1 MRADKPWVVATAA
14 ADAGGAGA
22 GSGWRLGDL
31 LNVGGPRDI
40 LPRLYTFG
48 LVSWMVIL
56 IASTTRVE
64 GLDCFQS
71 AGPIL
76 FSQIASVKAASL
88 KDRLGSDTDLKKKKK
103 KKKKKNNNKYN
114 NKRNYDDDDDDDDD
128 DVIEKGWERFGAG
141 EGLGGGLG
149 VAIFV
154 RPKGPKGDLNGWNNH
169 GYWRTHRMEQGV
181 VNKQH
186 SVSSGIEG
194 KIADLRRSAEGA
206 VRALPFGKN
215 SSQFGYMYG
224 LALLAHVGYSLASVQ
239 MSVVPLM
246 QAPLG
251 KGRVECNNRQG
262 EFENKD
268 NEVLAAFGHWATEI
282 AFIGSLLALR
292 DAANRGRLDATTFR
306 HLNLG
311 LVFSSVLS
319 ALRLSEFGITETARI
334 VQFSVP
340 AATGA
345 IALAAYM
352 KFKAKR

>member
-1 MRADKPWVVATAA
+1 MARAALVDKERFFGAHSRHASRLSRQHFETGMRADKPWVVATAA

-88 KDRLGSDTDLKKKKK
+88 KDRLGSDT
-103 KKKKKNNNKYN
+103 Y
-114 NKRNYDDDDDDDDD
+114 
-128 DVIEKGWERFGAG
+128 KGLNLSIFLFSLFMILGYGASPAG
-141 EGLGGGLG
+141 LYQRVLQGYPLGGSFLDYIELILRDQKAILMAGITTAIGGL
-149 VAIFV
+149 I
-154 RPKGPKGDLNGWNNH
+154 GWSR
-169 GYWRTHRMEQGV
+169 G
-181 VNKQH
+181 
-186 SVSSGIEG
+186 VSSGIEG

-239 MSVVPLM
+239 MSVVPLV
-246 QAPLG
+246 QAPLA
-251 KGRVECNNRQG
+251 K
-262 EFENKD
+262 
-268 NEVLAAFGHWATEI
+268 VLAAFGHWATEI